1 MFFPLKKWWAI
12 LKKKIDIKLENI
24 PKVVYTCFI
33 LQNFCETRKGTFNS
47 GENKSQAAAAAAA
60 DDDDDDDYH
69 HHQAAEISNNMS
81 RNNGPDNIYSANSDE
96 GYVLRKIITNYI

>member
-1 MFFPLKKWWAI
+1 M
-12 LKKKIDIKLENI
+12 
-24 PKVVYTCFI
+24 
-33 LQNFCETRKGTFNS
+33 QNFCETRKGAFNS

-60 DDDDDDDYH
+60 AADDDDDDYH